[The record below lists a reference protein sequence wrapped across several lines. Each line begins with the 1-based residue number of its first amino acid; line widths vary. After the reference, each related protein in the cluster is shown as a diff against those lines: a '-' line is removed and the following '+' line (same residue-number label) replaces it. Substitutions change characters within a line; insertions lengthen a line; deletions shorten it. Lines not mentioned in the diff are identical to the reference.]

1 MPACQILIID
11 DDEDDIS
18 LLSETLVSCGVE
30 EVHYV
35 FSAMEAFMYLQSI
48 QAKTDLPKLIITD
61 HYLPM
66 IKGTEF
72 MEDLKK
78 MNSYKD
84 IHVIVLSNV
93 GPPEVEKYQQLG
105 VKEVVPKP
113 NTYDEYVALAK
124 KITEKILPESNQ

>member
-1 MPACQILIID
+1 MPTCQILIID

-18 LLSETLVSCGVE
+18 LLSETLVSCGVD

-35 FSAMEAFMYLQSI
+35 FSAMEAFMYLEAI
-48 QAKTDLPKLIITD
+48 QTKADLPKLIITD

-66 IKGTEF
+66 INGTEF

-78 MNSYKD
+78 MNLYKD

-105 VKEVVPKP
+105 VKDVVPKP
-113 NTYDEYVALAK
+113 NTYEEYVALAK
-124 KITEKILPESNQ
+124 KITEEILPQGG